1 MNRTFSS
8 SSFFPS
14 SEVDDDDDDEVSE
27 DEFIL
32 ETETVDDRFL
42 AR

>member
-8 SSFFPS
+8 SSFFPP
-14 SEVDDDDDDEVSE
+14 SEVDDDDDEVSE